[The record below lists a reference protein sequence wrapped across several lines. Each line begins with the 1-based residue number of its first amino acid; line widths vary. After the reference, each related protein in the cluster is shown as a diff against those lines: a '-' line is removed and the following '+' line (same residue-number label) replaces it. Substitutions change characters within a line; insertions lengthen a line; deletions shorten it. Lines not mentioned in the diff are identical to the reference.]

1 MSILTYAQALAIAN
15 DLSAKTTKPALML
28 NELVKR
34 TKRAATFI
42 IMRCGDPAN
51 WRKPPQHLSPSRGR
65 KTVFG
70 KTQIEGPFTFRHLET
85 GRTVTGNT
93 SRELATKIGLED
105 TINSQNRVNHVLHEQ
120 HHSVDGWYL
129 APTLDAKVEL
139 KDQYG
144 NQYDPM
150 TVRELS
156 LKRGLTP
163 QSILALATGAKP
175 FFKGLALKSTEI
187 QSDLRPRNWRFVSLR
202 ARHGSRNVRAK
213 SVPELATKL
222 GVAPADLYQMIYGF
236 KTRPDIELTD
246 IQIERK
252 TALPVVA

>member
-1 MSILTYAQALAIAN
+1 MTDLTYTQALAIAN
-15 DLSAKTTKPALML
+15 DLSTKTTKPALML
-28 NELVKR
+28 NEIVKR
-34 TKRAATFI
+34 TGRAATFV

-51 WRKPPQHLSPSRGR
+51 WRKLPTALSPSRGR

-70 KTQIEGPFTFRHLET
+70 KVQIEGPFTLRHLET

-93 SRELATKIGLED
+93 SRELAHKMGLED
-105 TINSQNRVNHVLHEQ
+105 TLNSQNQVNHVLQNQ
-120 HHSVDGWYL
+120 HHSAHGWYL

-144 NQYDPM
+144 NEYEPM

-156 LKRGLTP
+156 IKRGLTP
-163 QSILALATGAKP
+163 QSILALATGKKP
-175 FFKGLALKSTEI
+175 FFKGLALKSTDI
-187 QSDLRPRNWRFVSLR
+187 QSDLRPRNWRFVSLK

-213 SVPELATKL
+213 SVPEMATKL
-222 GVAPADLYQMIYGF
+222 GVSPADLYQMIYGF

-252 TALPVVA
+252 TALPVLA